1 MKNVFIHRVFHH
13 EILTA
18 VSFEAI
24 TTDINISLIFRFISF
39 DVELNFVSALVAE
52 NIEFVI
58 YVVFAQLIAQRQP
71 SLTQVVV
78 SRKELDFV
86 RSRHQQIYQSVY
98 LVWFLRLLSD
108 LCKQQVVRNFGV
120 ELNVLVWRA
129 LVAYEACL

>member
-1 MKNVFIHRVFHH
+1 MKYVFIHRVFHH

-39 DVELNFVSALVAE
+39 DVELNLVSALVAE

-58 YVVFAQLIAQRQP
+58 YVVFAQLVAQGQP
-71 SLTQVVV
+71 PLTQIVV
-78 SRKELDFV
+78 SGEELDFV

-98 LVWFLRLLSD
+98 LVWFL
-108 LCKQQVVRNFGV
+108 
-120 ELNVLVWRA
+120 
-129 LVAYEACL
+129 